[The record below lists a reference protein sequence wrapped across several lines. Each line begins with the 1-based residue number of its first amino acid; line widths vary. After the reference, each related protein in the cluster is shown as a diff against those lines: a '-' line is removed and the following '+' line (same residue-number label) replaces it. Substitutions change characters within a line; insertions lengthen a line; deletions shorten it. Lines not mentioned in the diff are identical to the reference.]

1 MPYITEA
8 LNMTVVEEGEA
19 ADLRTV
25 SDALDK
31 IDAFAGDIATVEESP
46 SVAAHDKGELL
57 VYAGHLYKVTA
68 AIAIGDSLT
77 LGTNVT
83 PANVGTELSTLRTDV
98 DTLQDSVLP
107 IQGRASGDF
116 NDLTTTGVYYTQ
128 NTMTANKPAD
138 NVYGYIFVCHFDIT
152 IAQVVVNANH
162 DVYCRHYSGA
172 PASWGSWASL
182 HSQIEYTLHQVTC
195 NSTSGSTAWDM
206 TANKA
211 GYYPIGYEIYHSHSS
226 SWVAGAETVNP
237 SLGTIFAKG
246 FYSPTGGNN
255 YVMYLRVTWMKA

>member
-1 MPYITEA
+1 MSYTTET
-8 LNMTVVEEGEA
+8 LGMTVVEEGEA

-98 DTLQDSVLP
+98 DTLQDSVSLSSYTVH
-107 IQGRASGDF
+107 A
-116 NDLTTTGVYYTQ
+116 GV
-128 NTMTANKPAD
+128 TARRFGKVVT
-138 NVYGYIFVCHFDIT
+138 VYGNWANIT
-152 IAQVVVNANH
+152 SIGTAVGT
-162 DVYCRHYSGA
+162 DYSFGILPEGLRPAYYALA
-172 PASWGSWASL
+172 P
-182 HSQIEYTLHQVTC
+182 ITL
-195 NSTSGSTAWDM
+195 GGD
-206 TANKA
+206 
-211 GYYPIGYEIYHSHSS
+211 
-226 SWVAGAETVNP
+226 VAGRVLIGINGDVVYRLYRQITNADFTV
-237 SLGTIFAKG
+237 TFVA
-246 FYSPTGGNN
+246 
-255 YVMYLRVTWMKA
+255 A